1 LEADVVN
8 AIRRKY
14 LNDLAVE
21 LRAHGLRSGRIVE
34 ETAAHLDDVVHGLM
48 RDGAT
53 QEDAERAAQ
62 ERFGAPAAV
71 ATRFASQHFGLD
83 GTAVL
88 IASLLFG
95 FAISWMDNR
104 PNWDDTGVTAFA
116 LLLTG
121 GAMGLLVPRRPW
133 LWAIAIWLS
142 LPAWN
147 IAKNGAIRPGMV
159 MWLIVLAF
167 PMAGSLA
174 GAFLRRRLA
183 RA

>member
-1 LEADVVN
+1 MAN

-14 LNDLAVE
+14 LDELTIE
-21 LRAHGLRSGRIVE
+21 LRARGLRSGRIVE
-34 ETAAHLDDVVHGLM
+34 ETSAHLDDVVQGLM
-48 RDGAT
+48 R
-53 QEDAERAAQ
+53 EDAITLEAAERAAQ
-62 ERFGAPAAV
+62 QRFGAPVAV

-83 GTAVL
+83 AMAVL
-88 IASLLFG
+88 AASLLLG

-121 GAMGLLVPRRPW
+121 GAMGLVVPRRPW
-133 LWAIAIWLS
+133 LWAIAIWLW

-147 IAKNGAIRPGMV
+147 IAKTGAIQPGMI

-174 GAFLRRRLA
+174 GTFVRRRLA
-183 RA
+183 RV

>member
-1 LEADVVN
+1 MAN

-14 LNDLAVE
+14 LNDLAIE
-21 LRAHGLRSGRIVE
+21 LRARGIRSSRIVE
-34 ETAAHLDDVVHGLM
+34 ETAAHLDDVAQGLM
-48 RDGAT
+48 RDGGMIAD
-53 QEDAERAAQ
+53 EAERAAQ
-62 ERFGAPAAV
+62 VRFGAPAAV
-71 ATRFASQHFGLD
+71 ASRFASQHFGLD
-83 GTAVL
+83 AMAVL
-88 IASLLFG
+88 AASLLLG

-116 LLLTG
+116 LLLAG

-133 LWAIAIWLS
+133 LWAISIWLW

-147 IAKNGAIRPGMV
+147 IAKNGAIRPGMI

-167 PMAGSLA
+167 PMAGALA
-174 GAFLRRRLA
+174 GTFVRRRLA